1 MINVFV
7 DVETSGL
14 DPKTCSIV
22 QLGYIITQDGNEV
35 ESGSFKLKPF
45 FGEPLSEIAKEK
57 TDLTDEE
64 VANYPDQSIAYK
76 EFINILNKYIP
87 IGDYANKGF
96 FTGYNASFDMDFCRQ
111 WFIRNGNNLFGYYFH
126 YPYLDVMSLAALSLI
141 PERYKMRN
149 FQLVTVYQKVTG
161 KTLFNA
167 HDALADIR
175 ATKEIYDCLI
185 RRMYKIP
192 TR

>member
-57 TDLTDEE
+57 TGLTDEE

-76 EFINILNKYIP
+76 EFINILKI
-87 IGDYANKGF
+87 
-96 FTGYNASFDMDFCRQ
+96 S
-111 WFIRNGNNLFGYYFH
+111 
-126 YPYLDVMSLAALSLI
+126 
-141 PERYKMRN
+141 
-149 FQLVTVYQKVTG
+149 
-161 KTLFNA
+161 KT
-167 HDALADIR
+167 
-175 ATKEIYDCLI
+175 
-185 RRMYKIP
+185 
-192 TR
+192 